1 MSIAYGFNTHHST
14 PSHLNSGHDSIS
26 NIPPMDVAP
35 VYPIIEIHVSC
46 KKLVKLDVGSQSD
59 PMCVLFAKQNNR
71 FTEVSRTEV
80 IWNDP
85 NPNFVRS
92 FKTYYIFESMQ
103 PLRFEVYDAD
113 SEKAPLKAHDFIG
126 YCETDVQ
133 RLVSN
138 LEQEIAFDL
147 IHDKSKG
154 YRGTIYLTCQQTK
167 ESSSYINGQIQVNK
181 LKKIKTFA
189 KDNPFIE
196 ISKPSESGRN
206 LPVYR
211 SEVKEKCFGCTFKN
225 FSIPLQTI
233 CNGDLN
239 NPVTISCYDYQKR
252 KAAKL
257 IGKYDSSLMN
267 LMENVRTHYEFSN
280 GSKSKS
286 MGEFWFNSLNIVQ
299 VPTFVDY
306 LCSGLQLNMITAIDF
321 TASNR
326 DPEDPRSLHHF
337 VSGSQLNQYQQ
348 CIFSIGSILTKYD
361 NDQQFPVYGFGGKI
375 NGQVSH
381 CFPLTFNPSQPN
393 VSGLQGILQAYQN
406 SLMKV
411 QLSGPTLFAPIISS
425 AAQVANHSF
434 ATSHT
439 YTVLLILTDGVIND
453 MRETTDAIVAATD
466 SPLSI
471 IIIGVGNANFSAMD
485 ALDADENP
493 LVSSSGVRM
502 KRDIV
507 QFVPFNKYQ
516 ANNGFGLEAEVLAEV
531 PRQVHEFCSTHGF
544 VPQLSHF

>member
-1 MSIAYGFNTHHST
+1 MSIAYGVTPHKST

-26 NIPPMDVAP
+26 CAQPLDAAP
-35 VYPIIEIHVSC
+35 IYPIIEIHVSC
-46 KKLVKLDVGSQSD
+46 KKLIKLDVGSESD
-59 PMCVLFAKQNNR
+59 PMCVLFAEQNSR
-71 FTEVSRTEV
+71 FTEVARTEV

-92 FKTYYIFESMQ
+92 FKTYYIFESQQ

-113 SEKAPLKAHDFIG
+113 SEKAPLKSHDFIG

-133 RLVSN
+133 YLVSN
-138 LEQEIAFDL
+138 LEQEISFDL
-147 IHDKSKG
+147 INDKKKG
-154 YRGTIYLTCQQTK
+154 QRGKIFFTCQQTK

-196 ISKPSESGRN
+196 ISKPSESGRD

-211 SEVKEKCFGCTFKN
+211 SEVKEKCFGCTFKD

-233 CNGDLN
+233 CNGNLN
-239 NPVTISCYDYQKR
+239 NPVTISCYDYLKN

-267 LMENVRTHYEFSN
+267 FMENVRTQYEFTS
-280 GSKSKS
+280 GSKGKK
-286 MGEFWFNSLNIVQ
+286 MGEFCFTKLNIVQ
-299 VPTFVDY
+299 IPTFVDY
-306 LCSGLQLNMITAIDF
+306 LCNGLQLNMITAIDF

-337 VSGSQLNQYQQ
+337 VPGSQMNQYQQ
-348 CIFSIGSILTKYD
+348 CIYSIGSILTKYD

-381 CFPLTFNPSQPN
+381 CFPLTFNPAQPN
-393 VSGLQGILQAYQN
+393 VIGLQGILQAYQD
-406 SLMKV
+406 SLMRV
-411 QLSGPTLFAPIISS
+411 QLSGPTLFAPVISS
-425 AAQVANHSF
+425 AMQVANQSF
-434 ATSHT
+434 ASSHT
-439 YTVLLILTDGVIND
+439 YTILLIITDGVIND
-453 MRETTDAIVAATD
+453 MRETTDAIVAASD

-471 IIIGVGNANFSAMD
+471 IIIGVGNANFEAMD
-485 ALDADENP
+485 VLDADDRP
-493 LVSSSGVRM
+493 LVSSGGVKM

-507 QFVPFNKYQ
+507 QFVPFNKFM
-516 ANNGFGLEAEVLAEV
+516 ANNGLGLEAEVLAEV
-531 PRQVHEFCSTHGF
+531 PRQVHEYCSTHGF
-544 VPQLSHF
+544 VPQLAHY